1 MASIRPSTLLLR
13 VDGFGLQD
21 CLATGP
27 GSAILGSLLFSAL
40 FLSPMSV
47 KFLLRVAGTLLL
59 AWAAAAACVA
69 LHTPLP
75 WMLGPL
81 VATSVLS
88 MAGAPTESWGP
99 LRNGGQWAIGAAL
112 GLYFTPEVSALVGSL
127 WWAIVLG
134 IGWALLLGWGFG
146 AWLYRLHAPRMHGVP
161 ASMLRSTSY
170 FAGAI
175 GAASEMTLL
184 SEREN
189 ARTDLVAASHS
200 LRLLIV
206 TITIPFALQWSGLQ
220 GLDILN
226 PTVREVSW
234 TGLALL
240 ALLTGAGALVMD
252 RLGRANPWFM
262 GAMLVSMAVT
272 MAGLHLSAVP
282 QALVNAAQ
290 LVIGVSLGVRFRAEF
305 LHTAPRWLASVA
317 VGTFG
322 LMGICAAFAAV
333 LAWATGLPWV
343 TLLLGTSPGGITEMA
358 ITAKVLQLGVP
369 VVTAFQV
376 CRLIA
381 VLMLVGP
388 MYRRIYPPTKDGS
401 AT

>member
-1 MASIRPSTLLLR
+1 MASNRPSTLLLR
-13 VDGFGLQD
+13 VDGFGWQD

-40 FLSPMSV
+40 FPAPMSA

-220 GLDILN
+220 GLDILT

-234 TGLALL
+234 PGLALL

-282 QALVNAAQ
+282 QAVVNAAQ

-317 VGTFG
+317 AGTFG

-358 ITAKVLQLGVP
+358 ITARVLQLGVP

-388 MYRRIYPPTKDGS
+388 MFRRIYPQQD
-401 AT
+401 

>member
-1 MASIRPSTLLLR
+1 M
-13 VDGFGLQD
+13 QD

-40 FLSPMSV
+40 LLPSMSV

-127 WWAIVLG
+127 WWAIILG
-134 IGWALLLGWGFG
+134 IAWALLLGWGFG

-220 GLDILN
+220 GLDILT

-234 TGLALL
+234 PGLALL

-282 QALVNAAQ
+282 QAVVNAAQ

-388 MYRRIYPPTKDGS
+388 MFRRIYPPTEGGS
-401 AT
+401 AI

>member
-13 VDGFGLQD
+13 VDGFGWQD

-40 FLSPMSV
+40 FPAPMSV

-220 GLDILN
+220 GLDILI
-226 PTVREVSW
+226 PTVRDVSW
-234 TGLALL
+234 PGLALL

-282 QALVNAAQ
+282 QAVVNAAQ

-317 VGTFG
+317 AGTFG

-388 MYRRIYPPTKDGS
+388 MFRRIYPPTEGGS
-401 AT
+401 AI

>member
-1 MASIRPSTLLLR
+1 MASNRPSTLLLR
-13 VDGFGLQD
+13 VDGFGWQD

-40 FLSPMSV
+40 FLSPMSA

-127 WWAIVLG
+127 WWAIILG
-134 IGWALLLGWGFG
+134 IAWALLLGWGFG

-220 GLDILN
+220 GLDILI
-226 PTVREVSW
+226 PTVRDVSW
-234 TGLALL
+234 PGLALL

-317 VGTFG
+317 VGTLG

-343 TLLLGTSPGGITEMA
+343 TLLRGTSPGGITEMA

-388 MYRRIYPPTKDGS
+388 MFRRIYPPTEGGS
-401 AT
+401 AI